1 MKNQSQTLIRD
12 IKMFLGKNIRKNQS
26 ITDFDALTDAF
37 LMDFPEYK
45 ESYEKNSIASEIKLF
60 LSTIVL

>member
-12 IKMFLGKNIRKNQS
+12 IKMFLGKNIRQNQS
-26 ITDFDALTDAF
+26 ITDFDALAGGF
-37 LMDFPEYK
+37 LIDFPEYK
-45 ESYEKNSIASEIKLF
+45 ESYEKDFIVSEIKLF